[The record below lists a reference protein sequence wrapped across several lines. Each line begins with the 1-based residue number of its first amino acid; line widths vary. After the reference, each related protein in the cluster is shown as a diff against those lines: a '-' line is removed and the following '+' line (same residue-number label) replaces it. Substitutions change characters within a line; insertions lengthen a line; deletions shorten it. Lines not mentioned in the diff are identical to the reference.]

1 VIRRMRRHVRALAV
15 AAFAA
20 TVGAAP
26 LASQGVVSS
35 ESSEVEQLVVM
46 IRCTIG
52 GQESIGAGIIFGS
65 ANDRLYVVTANHVVR
80 LGATQATDIRV
91 ELRSLPGEP
100 VTATLTT
107 TFDARRDI
115 AVLSISGVKALGIDV
130 ARLPFDRLGTPASLV
145 RGDGVFA
152 LGYPQGRPWGVNVAP
167 APISATNDSLLTFE
181 TTLVAPGHS
190 GGALLNQ
197 RREIVGLLL
206 NVQPPEATSRNITQI
221 LEMLREWRFPVAL
234 RGRFA
239 LAEPELVSAG
249 AGFTCALRRDGAAFC
264 WGSNDHGELG
274 NGTRGSSPSPVPVS
288 TALKFATVSAGW
300 SYACALTITGAPYCW
315 GNAEPDDVGPVPG
328 NPIERRV
335 PTSIAGE
342 LTFSSLSAGFRHA
355 CGVTTAGAAYC
366 WGENDDGQLG
376 NGSKTAS
383 ETPVRVASSVTFRSV
398 SAGLSHSC
406 ALATDGRAYCWGDG
420 ASGTLGTGERV
431 SRDRPTAVAGS
442 LRFSSISAGN
452 SYTCAVSTASAAYCW
467 GRNDDGEL
475 GDGTTTDAVAPRAV
489 LGGHRFRGISATRT
503 TGRSKTC
510 GLTTSGAAFCW
521 GSLSEALGQHVMD
534 DTTRPGA
541 VVGGLTFAAV
551 SVGFSHTCGTVA
563 NGSVYCWGDG
573 RYGQLGDGATATRV
587 TPGLVPIP
595 RQ

>member
-1 VIRRMRRHVRALAV
+1 MRRHVRALAV

-26 LASQGVVSS
+26 LASQGVASS

-264 WGSNDHGELG
+264 WGTTITESLETGRAAG
-274 NGTRGSSPSPVPVS
+274 SPSPVPVS

-300 SYACALTITGAPYCW
+300 SYACALTIAGAPYCW
-315 GNAEPDDVGPVPG
+315 GNAEPGDVGPVPG

-355 CGVTTAGAAYC
+355 CGVTTCGRRLL
-366 WGENDDGQLG
+366 LG
-376 NGSKTAS
+376 
-383 ETPVRVASSVTFRSV
+383 R
-398 SAGLSHSC
+398 
-406 ALATDGRAYCWGDG
+406 
-420 ASGTLGTGERV
+420 ER
-431 SRDRPTAVAGS
+431 
-442 LRFSSISAGN
+442 
-452 SYTCAVSTASAAYCW
+452 
-467 GRNDDGEL
+467 
-475 GDGTTTDAVAPRAV
+475 
-489 LGGHRFRGISATRT
+489 
-503 TGRSKTC
+503 
-510 GLTTSGAAFCW
+510 
-521 GSLSEALGQHVMD
+521 
-534 DTTRPGA
+534 
-541 VVGGLTFAAV
+541 
-551 SVGFSHTCGTVA
+551 
-563 NGSVYCWGDG
+563 
-573 RYGQLGDGATATRV
+573 
-587 TPGLVPIP
+587 
-595 RQ
+595 